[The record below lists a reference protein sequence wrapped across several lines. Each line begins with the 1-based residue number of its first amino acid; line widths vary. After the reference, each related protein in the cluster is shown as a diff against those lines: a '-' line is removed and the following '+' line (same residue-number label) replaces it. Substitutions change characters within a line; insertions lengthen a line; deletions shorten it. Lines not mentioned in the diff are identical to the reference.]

1 MICSG
6 LFYQIIGQAMQRL
19 KQSMGCQSF
28 CEQSNTKFCLIQE
41 RVTYFF
47 EMQNYW
53 VWISVMW
60 TMFSFLMGI
69 ATMQAAYGT
78 SWSRTDKPRSLFRPM
93 P

>member
-1 MICSG
+1 
-6 LFYQIIGQAMQRL
+6 
-19 KQSMGCQSF
+19 MGCQSF
-28 CEQSNTKFCLIQE
+28 CKQSNTKFCLIQE

-69 ATMQAAYGT
+69 ATMQAAVEE
-78 SWSRTDKPRSLFRPM
+78 
-93 P
+93 